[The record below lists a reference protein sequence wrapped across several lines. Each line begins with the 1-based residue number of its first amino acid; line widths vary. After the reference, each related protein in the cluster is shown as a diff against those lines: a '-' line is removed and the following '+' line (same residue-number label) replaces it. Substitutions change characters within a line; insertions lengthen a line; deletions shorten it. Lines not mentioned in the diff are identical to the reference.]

1 MRYEHITTGIF
12 LSRPNRF
19 IAHVLIDGKETVCHV
34 KNTGRCRELL
44 LPGANLVLEYHPD
57 AEKTGRKTGYDVIGV
72 YKGPLLIN
80 MDSQAPNAA
89 AYEWVKSGGLLSCL
103 PEGAQIAEIRR
114 EAAYGHSRFDLAFL
128 LDGKQAFM
136 EVKGVTL
143 ENQKTAAFPDAP
155 TARGVKHVN
164 ELAALAKKGHPCF
177 LLLVIQMKG
186 AARFVPNMETHPEFG
201 LALLH
206 AKEAGVTLLAYDCLV
221 TEDSISI
228 HEPVPIC
235 LEPVLAWKPLP

>member
-1 MRYEHITTGIF
+1 MHYEHIATGTF

-19 IAHVLIDGKETVCHV
+19 IAHVMIGGKETVCHV

-44 LPGANLVLEYHPD
+44 VPGAKLILEYHPN
-57 AEKTGRKTGYDVIGV
+57 AQGSGRKTSYDVIAV
-72 YKGPLLIN
+72 YKGRMLIN

-89 AYEWVKSGGLLSCL
+89 ACEWVSSGGLLASL
-103 PEGAQIAEIRR
+103 PAHAQISDIRR
-114 EAAYGHSRFDLAFL
+114 EAVWGNSRFDLAFM

-143 ENQKTAAFPDAP
+143 EREGTAAFPDAP
-155 TARGVKHVN
+155 TIRGVKHLD
-164 ELAALAKKGHPCF
+164 ELASYAKEGHPAF

-186 AARFVPNMETHPEFG
+186 VTRFIPNTETHPEFG
-201 LALLH
+201 AALLR
-206 AKEAGVTLLAYDCLV
+206 AKQAGVTLLAYDCLV
-221 TEDSISI
+221 TENAMAI

-235 LEPVLAWKPLP
+235 LTEGQMKKG